1 MAAKNLVIVE
11 SPTKAKTLG
20 KYLGRD
26 FQVKASVG
34 HVVDL
39 PKSKLGVDIKKDFAP
54 DFHIIQAKKKVI
66 DDLKKAARGKEHIY
80 LASDPD
86 REGEAI
92 AWHIADQVAKNR
104 RRIHRVLIN
113 EITKKAV
120 QEAIANPQQLDR
132 NKFDAQIARRVL
144 DRLVGYQISPLLWKK
159 VRRGLSAGRVQSVA
173 VRLVCEREREIRAFE
188 SIEYWSLAAQLE
200 GRLPPSFRARLF
212 QWQGQKLDNKN
223 FRLENEAHVQHI
235 VQSLDGASW
244 IIGEV
249 EKKERRRYP
258 APPFVTSKLQQEAAR
273 KLGFQPKRTMQLAQ
287 QLYEGV
293 ELGSEGSVGL
303 ITYMRTDSTRISA
316 DALAAVRQH
325 IQARYGKNYLPG
337 KPNTFRSKK
346 GAQDAHEA
354 IRPTSLEYTP
364 ERMRRYLRRDLFQLY
379 SLIWDR
385 FVASQ
390 MLPAVYDQT
399 LFDIPVREAL
409 FRATGQQIKFDGFMK
424 VYIEGRDERATPAN
438 GEDDGE
444 DAADD
449 TSGVLPDLQRGDT
462 LNLLALEPRQ
472 HFTQPPPRY
481 TQASLIKE
489 LDERGIGRPST
500 YAAIIS
506 NILDREYVIQN
517 EGRSLA
523 PTDLGFLVTDLL
535 VESFPDILNV
545 EFTAG
550 MEDELDKIEIGK
562 EKWTK
567 AMKRFYTPFSR
578 DLKKAEKE
586 MRDVKRQEVPT
597 DLDCDKCGAKM
608 VIKWGRNGE
617 FLACP
622 QYPECKNTKN
632 FKRDDNGGIEI
643 VPEEE
648 VNESC
653 ELCGRPMLLRWGKFG
668 KFLGCSGYPE
678 CKNIQPL
685 EKPVDLGIECPECKQ
700 GSIKE
705 RKSRWGKIFYG
716 CDRYPECKFASWDK
730 PIAVACPKCGSPIL
744 VEKVTKRAGRTQR
757 CYKKECGYSVK
768 VEEPLRG
775 NDQSTGHSSAA
786 SL

>member
-11 SPTKAKTLG
+11 SPAKAKTLE

-39 PKSKLGVDIKKDFAP
+39 PKSKLGVDVKKDFAP
-54 DFHIIQAKKKVI
+54 DFTVIQAKKKVI
-66 DDLKKAARGKEHIY
+66 DDLKKAAKGKENIY

-92 AWHIADQVAKNR
+92 AWHIAGQVAKNHKR
-104 RRIHRVLIN
+104 VHRVLIN

-120 QEAIANPQQLDR
+120 QDAIANPLELDR

-144 DRLVGYQISPLLWKK
+144 DRLVGYKISPLLWNK

-173 VRLVCEREREIRAFE
+173 VRLVCERETDIRAFE
-188 SIEYWSLAAQLE
+188 PVEYWSLTALLE
-200 GRLPPSFRARLF
+200 GRLPPSFKAKLI
-212 QWQGQKLDNKN
+212 QWKEQKVDNKK
-223 FRLENEAHVQHI
+223 FRLENDATVQGI
-235 VQSLDGASW
+235 IQSLDGAAW
-244 IIGEV
+244 VIDEV

-273 KLGFQPKRTMQLAQ
+273 KLGFQPRRTMQLAQ
-287 QLYEGV
+287 HLYEGV
-293 ELGSEGSVGL
+293 ELGKEGSVGL
-303 ITYMRTDSTRISA
+303 ITYMRTDSTRVSN

-325 IQARYGKNYLPG
+325 IQTNYGKNYLPG

-364 ERMRRYLRRDLFQLY
+364 ERVRRYLRRDMFQLY

-390 MLPAVYDQT
+390 MVPAVYDQT
-399 LFDIPVREAL
+399 AFAIPVKEAL

-424 VYIEGRDERATPAN
+424 VYIEGRDERASQAN
-438 GEDDGE
+438 GEDEEDEAQDTDGM
-444 DAADD
+444 
-449 TSGVLPDLQRGDT
+449 LPDLQKGDA
-462 LNLLALEPRQ
+462 LNLLSLDPRQ
-472 HFTQPPPRY
+472 HFTQPLPRY

-489 LDERGIGRPST
+489 LDEKGIGRPST

-506 NILDREYVIQN
+506 NILDREYVSQN
-517 EGRSLA
+517 ESRQLL
-523 PTDLGFLVTDLL
+523 PTDLGLLVTDLL

-545 EFTAG
+545 EFTAS

-567 AMKRFYTPFSR
+567 AMKRFYTPFER

-597 DLDCDKCGAKM
+597 DIECDKCGAKM

-632 FKRDDNGGIEI
+632 FKRSDTGEIEI
-643 VPEEE
+643 AAEEE
-648 VNESC
+648 VNETC
-653 ELCGRPMLLRWGKFG
+653 EECGRPMLLRWGKFG

-685 EKPVDLGIECPECKQ
+685 EKPVDLGVKCPECKK
-700 GSIKE
+700 GNIKE
-705 RKSRWGKIFYG
+705 RKSRWGKVFYG
-716 CDRYPECKFASWDK
+716 CDKYPECKFASWDK
-730 PIAVACPKCGSPIL
+730 PMPTPCPDCESPIL
-744 VEKVTKRAGRTQR
+744 VEKVTKRNGRTHR
-757 CYKKECGYSVK
+757 CYKKECGYSIQVA
-768 VEEPLRG
+768 E
-775 NDQSTGHSSAA
+775 Q
-786 SL
+786 

>member
-11 SPTKAKTLG
+11 SPAKAKTLE

-26 FQVKASVG
+26 YQVKASVG

-39 PKSKLGVDIKKDFAP
+39 PKSKLGVDVKKDFAP
-54 DFHIIQAKKKVI
+54 DFTVIQAKKKVI
-66 DDLKKAARGKEHIY
+66 DDLKKAAKGKDNIY

-92 AWHIADQVAKNR
+92 AWHIAGQVVKNHKR
-104 RRIHRVLIN
+104 VHRVLFN

-120 QEAIANPQQLDR
+120 QEAIAKPLELDR
-132 NKFDAQIARRVL
+132 NKFDAQVARRVL
-144 DRLVGYQISPLLWKK
+144 DRLVGYKISPLLWNK

-173 VRLVCEREREIRAFE
+173 VRLVCEREKDIRAFE
-188 SIEYWSLAAQLE
+188 PVEYWSLTALLE
-200 GRLPPSFRARLF
+200 GRLPPAFKAKLV
-212 QWQGQKLDNKN
+212 QWKNQKVDNKK
-223 FRLENEAHVQHI
+223 FRLENDETVQAI
-235 VQSLDGASW
+235 IKSLDGASW
-244 IIGEV
+244 VIADV

-258 APPFVTSKLQQEAAR
+258 TPPFVTSKLQQEAAR

-303 ITYMRTDSTRISA
+303 ITYMRTDSTRVSNE
-316 DALAAVRQH
+316 ALDAVRKH
-325 IQARYGKNYLPG
+325 IQTQYGKDYVPG

-364 ERMRRYLRRDLFQLY
+364 ERVRRSLRRDMFQLY

-390 MLPAVYDQT
+390 MVPAVYDQT
-399 LFDIPVREAL
+399 AFEIPVREAL
-409 FRATGQQIKFDGFMK
+409 FRATGQQIKFEGFMK
-424 VYIEGRDERATPAN
+424 VYIEGRDERAAQAN
-438 GEDDGE
+438 GEDEEDEAQDLDGL
-444 DAADD
+444 
-449 TSGVLPDLQRGDT
+449 LPDLQKGDA
-462 LNLLALEPRQ
+462 LKLLSMDPRQ

-489 LDERGIGRPST
+489 LDEKGIGRPST

-506 NILDREYVIQN
+506 NILDREYVSQN
-517 EGRSLA
+517 ESRQLL

-545 EFTAG
+545 EFTAS
-550 MEDELDKIEIGK
+550 MEDELDKIEDGK

-567 AMKRFYTPFSR
+567 AMKRFYTPFER

-597 DLDCDKCGAKM
+597 DIDCDKCGAKM

-632 FKRDDNGGIEI
+632 FKRDENGAIE
-643 VPEEE
+643 VAVEEE
-648 VNESC
+648 VNEVC

-685 EKPVDLGIECPECKQ
+685 EKPVDLGVKCPECKE
-700 GSIKE
+700 GNIKE
-705 RKSRWGKIFYG
+705 RKSRWGKVFYG
-716 CDRYPECKFASWDK
+716 CDKYPECKFATWDK
-730 PIAVACPKCGSPIL
+730 PLPTPCPDCDSPIL
-744 VEKVTKRAGRTQR
+744 VEKVTKRAGRVHR
-757 CYKKECGYSVK
+757 CYKKECGYSIQVT
-768 VEEPLRG
+768 E
-775 NDQSTGHSSAA
+775 Q
-786 SL
+786 

>member
-11 SPTKAKTLG
+11 SPAKAKTLG

-188 SIEYWSLAAQLE
+188 SIEYWSLTAQLE
-200 GRLPPSFRARLF
+200 GRLPPSFKARLF

-258 APPFVTSKLQQEAAR
+258 TPPFVTSKLQQEAAR

-364 ERMRRYLRRDLFQLY
+364 ERVRRYLRRDLFQLY

-390 MLPAVYDQT
+390 MVPAVYDQT

-449 TSGVLPDLQRGDT
+449 ASGVLPDLQKGDT

-775 NDQSTGHSSAA
+775 NDQSTDHSSAA

>member
-11 SPTKAKTLG
+11 SPAKAKTLE

-26 FQVKASVG
+26 YQVKASVG

-39 PKSKLGVDIKKDFAP
+39 PKSKLGVDVKKNFAP
-54 DFHIIQAKKKVI
+54 DFIPILAKKKVI
-66 DDLKKAARGKEHIY
+66 DDLKKAAKGKENIY

-92 AWHIADQVAKNR
+92 AWHIADQVVKNHKR
-104 RRIHRVLIN
+104 VHRVLFN

-120 QEAIANPQQLDR
+120 QEAIAHPQELDR
-132 NKFDAQIARRVL
+132 DKFDAQVARRVL
-144 DRLVGYQISPLLWKK
+144 DRLVGYKISPILWTK

-173 VRLVCEREREIRAFE
+173 VRVVCEREKEVRAFE
-188 SIEYWSLAAQLE
+188 PVEYWSLTASLE
-200 GRLPPSFRARLF
+200 GRLPPSFKAKLA
-212 QWQGQKLDNKN
+212 QWKGQKVDNKK
-223 FRLENEAHVQHI
+223 FRLENETGVQQI
-235 VQSLDGASW
+235 VKSLENAPW
-244 IIGEV
+244 AIGEV

-258 APPFVTSKLQQEAAR
+258 TPPFVTSKLQQEASR

-303 ITYMRTDSTRISA
+303 ITYMRTDSIRISA
-316 DALAAVRQH
+316 DALSAVREH
-325 IQARYGKNYLPG
+325 IQSQYGKNYLPD
-337 KPNTFRSKK
+337 KPNVFRSKK
-346 GAQDAHEA
+346 SAQDAHEA
-354 IRPTSLEYTP
+354 IRPTSLEYSP
-364 ERMRRYLRRDLFQLY
+364 ERVRRYLRRDMFQLY

-390 MLPAVYDQT
+390 MVPAVYDQT
-399 LFDIPVREAL
+399 AFEIPVKEAL
-409 FRATGQQIKFDGFMK
+409 FRATGQQVKFDGFMK
-424 VYIEGRDERATPAN
+424 LYTEGRDERAAQAN
-438 GEDDGE
+438 GDDEEEDE
-444 DAADD
+444 
-449 TSGVLPDLQRGDT
+449 SQEQEGVLPNLQKGDA
-462 LNLLALEPRQ
+462 LKLLAMEPRQ
-472 HFTQPPPRY
+472 HFTQPPPRF

-489 LDERGIGRPST
+489 LDEKGIGRPST

-506 NILDREYVIQN
+506 NILDREYVAQN
-517 EGRSLA
+517 ESRQLV

-550 MEDELDKIEIGK
+550 MEDQLDKIEEGK

-567 AMKRFYTPFSR
+567 TMKRFYTPFER
-578 DLKKAEKE
+578 DLKKAAKE

-597 DLDCDKCGAKM
+597 DIDCEKCGNKM

-622 QYPECKNTKN
+622 QYPECKSTKN
-632 FKRDDNGGIEI
+632 FRRSETGEIEI
-643 VPEEE
+643 AVEE
-648 VNESC
+648 VVDEAC
-653 ELCGRPMLLRWGKFG
+653 EKCGRPMLLRFGKFG

-685 EKPVDLGIECPECKQ
+685 QKPVDLGIKCPECKE
-700 GSIKE
+700 GDIKE
-705 RKSRWGKIFYG
+705 RKSRWGKMFYG
-716 CDRYPECKFASWDK
+716 CDKYPECKFASWDK
-730 PIAVACPKCGSPIL
+730 PLPTPCPDCDSPIL
-744 VEKVTKRAGRTQR
+744 VEKIFKRTGRTHR
-757 CYKKECGYSVK
+757 CYKKECGYSIQV
-768 VEEPLRG
+768 VE
-775 NDQSTGHSSAA
+775 Q
-786 SL
+786 

>member
-11 SPTKAKTLG
+11 SPAKAKTLG

-39 PKSKLGVDIKKDFAP
+39 PKSKLGVDIKKDFTP
-54 DFHIIQAKKKVI
+54 DFHVIQAKKKVI
-66 DDLKKAARGKEHIY
+66 DELKKAAKGKEHIY

-92 AWHIADQVAKNR
+92 AWHIASQVAKNHR
-104 RRIHRVLIN
+104 RVHRVLIN

-120 QEAIANPQQLDR
+120 QEAIANPQALDR

-188 SIEYWSLAAQLE
+188 TIEYWSLTAQLE
-200 GRLPPSFRARLF
+200 GRLPPAFKARLF
-212 QWQGQKLDNKN
+212 QWQGQKVDNKK
-223 FRLENEAHVQHI
+223 FRLENEAYVQGI
-235 VQSLDGASW
+235 VQSLDGALW
-244 IIGEV
+244 IIGNV

-258 APPFVTSKLQQEAAR
+258 TPPFVTSKLQQEAAR

-287 QLYEGV
+287 HLYEGV
-293 ELGSEGSVGL
+293 ELGSEGAVGL

-325 IQARYGKNYLPG
+325 IQARYGKNYVPG

-354 IRPTSLEYTP
+354 IRPTSLDYAP
-364 ERMRRYLRRDLFQLY
+364 ERVRRYMRRDLFQLY

-390 MLPAVYDQT
+390 MVPAVYDQT
-399 LFDIPVREAL
+399 VFEIPVREAV
-409 FRATGQQIKFDGFMK
+409 FRASGQQIKFDGFMK
-424 VYIEGRDERATPAN
+424 VYIEGRDERAAQTN
-438 GEDDGE
+438 GDEE
-444 DAADD
+444 ADD
-449 TSGVLPDLQRGDT
+449 AVEDTDGMLPDLQTGDA
-462 LNLLALEPRQ
+462 LNLLSLEPRQ

-489 LDERGIGRPST
+489 LDEKGIGRPST

-506 NILDREYVIQN
+506 NILDREYVAQN
-517 EGRSLA
+517 ESRALA
-523 PTDLGFLVTDLL
+523 PTDLGFLVNDLL
-535 VESFPDILNV
+535 IESFPDILNV

-550 MEDELDKIEIGK
+550 MEDELDKIEDGK

-597 DLDCDKCGAKM
+597 DIDCDKCGAKM

-632 FKRDDNGGIEI
+632 FKRAEKGEI
-643 VPEEE
+643 QIVADEE
-648 VNESC
+648 VNETC

-685 EKPVDLGIECPECKQ
+685 EKPVDLGIKCPECKE
-700 GSIKE
+700 GNIKE

-730 PIAVACPKCGSPIL
+730 PLAIPCPDCGSPIL
-744 VEKVTKRAGRTQR
+744 VEKVTKRAGRTRR
-757 CYKKECGYSVK
+757 CYKKECGYSIP
-768 VEEPLRG
+768 VEEPAAG
-775 NDQSTGHSSAA
+775 VDKPAVQSATGSG
-786 SL
+786 

>member
-11 SPTKAKTLG
+11 SPAKAKTLE

-34 HVVDL
+34 HIVDL
-39 PKSKLGVDIKKDFAP
+39 PKSKLGVDLKKDFAP
-54 DFHIIQAKKKVI
+54 DFHVIQSKKKVI
-66 DDLKKAARGKEHIY
+66 EDLKKAAKGKENIY

-92 AWHIADQVAKNR
+92 AWHIAEQVAKNHR
-104 RRIHRVLIN
+104 RVHRVLIN

-120 QEAIANPQQLDR
+120 LEAIANPQALDR

-173 VRLVCEREREIRAFE
+173 VRLVCEREREIRAFQPV
-188 SIEYWSLAAQLE
+188 EYWSLTALLE
-200 GRLPPSFRARLF
+200 GRLPPSFKARLVE
-212 QWQGQKLDNKN
+212 WRGQKVDNKN
-223 FRLENEAHVQHI
+223 FRLEDESRVQAI
-235 VQSLDGASW
+235 VKALEGASW
-244 IIGEV
+244 VIGEV
-249 EKKERRRYP
+249 EKKERRRFP

-273 KLGFQPKRTMQLAQ
+273 KLGFQPRRTMQLAQ
-287 QLYEGV
+287 HLYEGV
-293 ELGSEGSVGL
+293 ELGDEGSVGL
-303 ITYMRTDSTRISA
+303 ITYMRTDSTRVSA

-325 IQARYGKNYLPG
+325 IQQQFGKNYLPA
-337 KPNTFRSKK
+337 KPNSFRSKK

-354 IRPTSLEYTP
+354 IRPTSMEYP
-364 ERMRRYLRRDLFQLY
+364 PSRVRRYMRRDMFQLY

-390 MLPAVYDQT
+390 MVPAVYDQT
-399 LFDIPVREAL
+399 IFEIAVREAV

-424 VYIEGRDERATPAN
+424 VYIEGRDERAPEAN
-438 GEDDGE
+438 GEDTEDNAPDTDGM
-444 DAADD
+444 
-449 TSGVLPDLQRGDT
+449 LPDLHKGDALT
-462 LNLLALEPRQ
+462 LLSLEPRQ

-489 LDERGIGRPST
+489 LDEKGIGRPST

-506 NILDREYVIQN
+506 NILDREYVTQN
-517 EGRSLA
+517 ENRALV

-550 MEDELDKIEIGK
+550 MESELDKIEIGK

-597 DLDCDKCGAKM
+597 DIDCEKCGAKM

-622 QYPECKNTKN
+622 NYPECKNTKN
-632 FKRDDNGGIEI
+632 FKRSENGEVEI
-643 VPEEE
+643 VAEEE
-648 VNESC
+648 VSEVC
-653 ELCGRPMLLRWGKFG
+653 EQCGRPMVLRWGKFG

-685 EKPVDLGIECPECKQ
+685 EKPADLGIKCPQCKE
-700 GSIKE
+700 GSLKE
-705 RKSRWGKIFYG
+705 RKSRWGKVFYG
-716 CDRYPECKFASWDK
+716 CDRYPECHFASWDK
-730 PIAVACPKCGSPIL
+730 PVPTPCPNCGSPIL
-744 VEKVTKRAGRTQR
+744 VEKVTKRSGRRLR
-757 CYKKECGYSVK
+757 CYRKECGYWVQA
-768 VEEPLRG
+768 
-775 NDQSTGHSSAA
+775 DQPQPTAGGAPEQASTGT
-786 SL
+786 

>member
-1 MAAKNLVIVE
+1 LSTLRKEFIHMAAKNLVIVE
-11 SPTKAKTLG
+11 SPAKAKTLE

-39 PKSKLGVDIKKDFAP
+39 PKSKLGVDVKKDFAP
-54 DFHIIQAKKKVI
+54 DFTVIQAKKKVI
-66 DDLKKAARGKEHIY
+66 DDLKKAAKGKENIY

-92 AWHIADQVAKNR
+92 AWHIAGQVAKNHKR
-104 RRIHRVLIN
+104 VHRVLIN

-120 QEAIANPQQLDR
+120 QDAIANPLELNR

-144 DRLVGYQISPLLWKK
+144 DRLVGYKISPLLWNK

-173 VRLVCEREREIRAFE
+173 VRLVCERETDIRAFE
-188 SIEYWSLAAQLE
+188 PVEYWSLTALLE
-200 GRLPPSFRARLF
+200 GRLPPSFKAKLI
-212 QWQGQKLDNKN
+212 QWKEQKVDNKK
-223 FRLENEAHVQHI
+223 FRLENDATVQGI
-235 VQSLDGASW
+235 IQSLDGAAW
-244 IIGEV
+244 VIDEV

-258 APPFVTSKLQQEAAR
+258 TPPFVTSKLQQEAAR
-273 KLGFQPKRTMQLAQ
+273 KLGFQPRRAMQLAQ
-287 QLYEGV
+287 HLYEGV
-293 ELGSEGSVGL
+293 ELGKEGSVGL
-303 ITYMRTDSTRISA
+303 ITYMRTDSTRVSN

-325 IQARYGKNYLPG
+325 IQTNYGKNYLPG

-364 ERMRRYLRRDLFQLY
+364 ERVRRYLRRDMFQLY

-390 MLPAVYDQT
+390 MVPAVYDQT
-399 LFDIPVREAL
+399 AFAIPVKEAL

-424 VYIEGRDERATPAN
+424 VYIEGRDERASQAN
-438 GEDDGE
+438 GEDEEDEAQDTDGM
-444 DAADD
+444 
-449 TSGVLPDLQRGDT
+449 LPDLQKGDA
-462 LNLLALEPRQ
+462 LNLLSLDPRQ

-489 LDERGIGRPST
+489 LDEKGIGRPST

-506 NILDREYVIQN
+506 NILDREYVSQN
-517 EGRSLA
+517 ESRQLL

-545 EFTAG
+545 EFTAS

-567 AMKRFYTPFSR
+567 AMKRFYTPFER

-597 DLDCDKCGAKM
+597 DIECDKCGAKM

-632 FKRDDNGGIEI
+632 FKRSDTGEIEI
-643 VPEEE
+643 AAEEE
-648 VNESC
+648 VNETC
-653 ELCGRPMLLRWGKFG
+653 EECGRPMLLRWGKFG

-685 EKPVDLGIECPECKQ
+685 EKPVDLGVKCPECKK
-700 GSIKE
+700 GNIKE
-705 RKSRWGKIFYG
+705 RKSRWGKVFYG
-716 CDRYPECKFASWDK
+716 CDKYPECKFASWDK
-730 PIAVACPKCGSPIL
+730 PMPTPCPDCESPIL
-744 VEKVTKRAGRTQR
+744 VEKVTKRNGRTHR
-757 CYKKECGYSVK
+757 CYKKECGYSIQVA
-768 VEEPLRG
+768 E
-775 NDQSTGHSSAA
+775 Q
-786 SL
+786 

>member
-11 SPTKAKTLG
+11 SPAKAKTLE

-39 PKSKLGVDIKKDFAP
+39 PKSKLGVDVKKDFAP
-54 DFHIIQAKKKVI
+54 DFTVIQAKKKVI
-66 DDLKKAARGKEHIY
+66 DDLKKAAKGKENIY

-92 AWHIADQVAKNR
+92 AWHIAGQVAKNHKR
-104 RRIHRVLIN
+104 VHRVLIN

-120 QEAIANPQQLDR
+120 QDAIANPLELNR

-144 DRLVGYQISPLLWKK
+144 DRLVGYKISPLLWNK

-173 VRLVCEREREIRAFE
+173 VRLVCERETDIRAFE
-188 SIEYWSLAAQLE
+188 PVEYWSLTALLE
-200 GRLPPSFRARLF
+200 GRLPPSFKAKLI
-212 QWQGQKLDNKN
+212 QWKEQKVDNKK
-223 FRLENEAHVQHI
+223 FRLENDATVQGI
-235 VQSLDGASW
+235 IQSLDGAAW
-244 IIGEV
+244 VIDEV

-258 APPFVTSKLQQEAAR
+258 TPPFVTSKLQQEAAR
-273 KLGFQPKRTMQLAQ
+273 KLGFQPRRTMQLAQ
-287 QLYEGV
+287 HLYEGV
-293 ELGSEGSVGL
+293 ELGKEGSVGL
-303 ITYMRTDSTRISA
+303 ITYMRTDSTRVSN

-325 IQARYGKNYLPG
+325 IQTNYGKNYLPG

-364 ERMRRYLRRDLFQLY
+364 ERVRRYLRRDMFQLY

-390 MLPAVYDQT
+390 MVPAVYDQT
-399 LFDIPVREAL
+399 AFAIPVKEAL

-424 VYIEGRDERATPAN
+424 VYIEGRDERASQAN
-438 GEDDGE
+438 GEDEEDEAQDTDGM
-444 DAADD
+444 
-449 TSGVLPDLQRGDT
+449 LPDLQKGDA
-462 LNLLALEPRQ
+462 LNLLSLDPRQ
-472 HFTQPPPRY
+472 HFTQPLPRY

-489 LDERGIGRPST
+489 LDEKGIGRPST

-506 NILDREYVIQN
+506 NILDREYVSQN
-517 EGRSLA
+517 ESRQLL

-545 EFTAG
+545 EFTAS

-567 AMKRFYTPFSR
+567 AMKRFYTPFER

-597 DLDCDKCGAKM
+597 DIECDKCGAKM

-632 FKRDDNGGIEI
+632 FKRSDTGEIEI
-643 VPEEE
+643 AAEEE
-648 VNESC
+648 VNETC
-653 ELCGRPMLLRWGKFG
+653 EECGRPMLLRWGKFG

-685 EKPVDLGIECPECKQ
+685 EKPLDLGVKCPECKK
-700 GSIKE
+700 GNIKE
-705 RKSRWGKIFYG
+705 RKSRWGKVFYG
-716 CDRYPECKFASWDK
+716 CDKYPECKFASWDK
-730 PIAVACPKCGSPIL
+730 PMPTPCPDCESPIL
-744 VEKVTKRAGRTQR
+744 VEKVTKRNGRTHR
-757 CYKKECGYSVK
+757 CYKKECGYSIQVA
-768 VEEPLRG
+768 E
-775 NDQSTGHSSAA
+775 Q
-786 SL
+786 

>member
-11 SPTKAKTLG
+11 SPSKAKTLE

-39 PKSKLGVDIKKDFAP
+39 PKSKLGVDVKKDFAP
-54 DFHIIQAKKKVI
+54 DFTVIQSKKKVI
-66 DDLKKAARGKEHIY
+66 DDLKKAAKGKQNIY

-92 AWHIADQVAKNR
+92 AWHIAGQVVKNHKR
-104 RRIHRVLIN
+104 VHRVLIN

-120 QEAIANPQQLDR
+120 QEAIAKPLELDR
-132 NKFDAQIARRVL
+132 NKFDAQVARRVL
-144 DRLVGYQISPLLWKK
+144 DRLVGYKISPLLWTK

-173 VRLVCEREREIRAFE
+173 VRLVCEREKDIRAFE
-188 SIEYWSLAAQLE
+188 PVEYWSLTALLE
-200 GRLPPSFRARLF
+200 GRLPPSFKAKLA
-212 QWQGQKLDNKN
+212 QWKGQKVDNKK
-223 FRLENEAHVQHI
+223 FRLENDETVQGI
-235 VQSLDGASW
+235 IQSLEGAPW
-244 IIGEV
+244 IIGDV

-258 APPFVTSKLQQEAAR
+258 TPPFVTSKLQQEASR
-273 KLGFQPKRTMQLAQ
+273 KLGFQPRRTMQLAQ

-303 ITYMRTDSTRISA
+303 ITYMRTDSTRVSN
-316 DALAAVRQH
+316 DALDAVRKH
-325 IQARYGKNYLPG
+325 IQAQYGKDYVPG

-346 GAQDAHEA
+346 NAQDAHEA

-364 ERMRRYLRRDLFQLY
+364 EKVRRYLRRDMFQLY

-390 MLPAVYDQT
+390 MVPAVYDQT
-399 LFDIPVREAL
+399 AFEIPVKEAV

-424 VYIEGRDERATPAN
+424 VYIEGRDERPAQAN
-438 GEDDGE
+438 GEDDE
-444 DAADD
+444 DEAQDMD
-449 TSGVLPDLQRGDT
+449 GVLPDLRKGDD
-462 LNLLALEPRQ
+462 LKLLSMDPRQ
-472 HFTQPPPRY
+472 HFTQPPPRF

-489 LDERGIGRPST
+489 LDEKGIGRPST

-506 NILDREYVIQN
+506 NILDREYVAQN
-517 EGRSLA
+517 ESRQLV

-545 EFTAG
+545 EFTAS
-550 MEDELDKIEIGK
+550 MEDELDKIEDGK

-567 AMKRFYTPFSR
+567 AMRRFYTPFER

-597 DLDCDKCGAKM
+597 DVDCDKCSAKM

-632 FKRDDNGGIEI
+632 FKRDENGAIQI
-643 VPEEE
+643 AVEEE
-648 VNESC
+648 VTEVC
-653 ELCGRPMLLRWGKFG
+653 EQCGRPMLLRWGKFG

-685 EKPVDLGIECPECKQ
+685 EKPVDLGIKCPECKE
-700 GSIKE
+700 GNIKE
-705 RKSRWGKIFYG
+705 RKSRWGKVFYG
-716 CDRYPECKFASWDK
+716 CDKYPECKFATWDK
-730 PIAVACPKCGSPIL
+730 PMPTPCPNCDSPIL
-744 VEKVTKRAGRTQR
+744 VEKVFKRTGKTHR
-757 CYKKECGYSVK
+757 CYKKECGYSIQVN
-768 VEEPLRG
+768 E
-775 NDQSTGHSSAA
+775 Q
-786 SL
+786 

>member
-11 SPTKAKTLG
+11 SPAKAKTLE

-39 PKSKLGVDIKKDFAP
+39 PKSKLGVDLKKDFAP
-54 DFHIIQAKKKVI
+54 DFHVIQSKKKVI
-66 DDLKKAARGKEHIY
+66 DDLKKAAKGKENIY

-92 AWHIADQVAKNR
+92 AWHIADQVAKNHR
-104 RRIHRVLIN
+104 RVHRVLIN

-120 QEAIANPQQLDR
+120 QEAIANPQELDR

-144 DRLVGYQISPLLWKK
+144 DRLVGYQLSPLLWKK

-173 VRLVCEREREIRAFE
+173 VRLVCEREREIRAFQ
-188 SIEYWSLAAQLE
+188 SVEYWSLTALLE
-200 GRLPPSFRARLF
+200 GRVPPSFKARLA
-212 QWQGQKLDNKN
+212 QWQGQKVDHKS
-223 FRLENEAHVQHI
+223 FRLGNEAHVQGI
-235 VQSLDGASW
+235 VKALEGASW
-244 IIGEV
+244 EIGEV
-249 EKKERRRYP
+249 EKKERRRFP

-273 KLGFQPKRTMQLAQ
+273 KLGFQPRRTMQLAQ
-287 QLYEGV
+287 HLYEGV
-293 ELGSEGSVGL
+293 ELGDEGSVGL
-303 ITYMRTDSTRISA
+303 ITYMRTDSTRVSA

-325 IQARYGKNYLPG
+325 IQAQFGKHYVPA
-337 KPNTFRSKK
+337 KPNSFRSKK

-354 IRPTSLEYTP
+354 IRPTSMEYP
-364 ERMRRYLRRDLFQLY
+364 PSRVRRSMRRDLFQLY

-390 MLPAVYDQT
+390 MVPAVYDQT
-399 LFDIPVREAL
+399 SFEIPVREAV

-424 VYIEGRDERATPAN
+424 VYIEGRDP
-438 GEDDGE
+438 DGDADE
-444 DAADD
+444 EAAD
-449 TSGVLPDLQRGDT
+449 TEGTLPDLHKGDPLT
-462 LNLLALEPRQ
+462 LRSMDPRQ

-489 LDERGIGRPST
+489 LDEKGIGRPST

-506 NILDREYVIQN
+506 NILDREYVAQN
-517 EGRSLA
+517 EGRSLV

-578 DLKKAEKE
+578 DLKRAEKE

-597 DLDCDKCGAKM
+597 EIDCDKCGAKM

-622 QYPECKNTKN
+622 NYPECKNTKN
-632 FKRDDNGGIEI
+632 FRRGDNGAIEI
-643 VPEEE
+643 AAEEE
-648 VNESC
+648 VSDVC
-653 ELCGRPMLLRWGKFG
+653 EQCGRPMLLRWGKFG

-685 EKPVDLGIECPECKQ
+685 QKPADLGIKCPECKE
-700 GSIKE
+700 GNLKE
-705 RKSRWGKIFYG
+705 RKSRWGKVFYG

-730 PIAVACPKCGSPIL
+730 PIATPCPNCGSPIL

-757 CYKKECGYSVK
+757 CYRKECGYSVQ
-768 VEEPLRG
+768 VAGPETAAGGAGE
-775 NDQSTGHSSAA
+775 HASAGA
-786 SL
+786 

>member
-11 SPTKAKTLG
+11 SPAKAKTLE

-39 PKSKLGVDIKKDFAP
+39 PKSKLGVDIKKNFAP
-54 DFHIIQAKKKVI
+54 DFTVIQTKKKVI
-66 DDLKKAARGKEHIY
+66 DELKKAAKGKEHIY

-92 AWHIADQVAKNR
+92 AWHIADHVVKNR
-104 RRIHRVLIN
+104 KRVHRVMIN

-120 QEAIANPQQLDR
+120 QEAIANPQELDR
-132 NKFDAQIARRVL
+132 NKFDAQVARRVL
-144 DRLVGYQISPLLWKK
+144 DRLVGYKISPILWTK

-173 VRLVCEREREIRAFE
+173 VRLVCEREKEVRAFE
-188 SIEYWSLAAQLE
+188 PVEYWSLTALLE
-200 GRLPPSFRARLF
+200 GHLPPSFKAKLVLWRD
-212 QWQGQKLDNKN
+212 QKVDNKK
-223 FRLENEAHVQHI
+223 FRLENESGVQEI
-235 VQSLDGASW
+235 VKSLENAPW
-244 IIGEV
+244 VIGEV
-249 EKKERRRYP
+249 EKKERRRFP
-258 APPFVTSKLQQEAAR
+258 TPPFVTSKLQQEAAR

-287 QLYEGV
+287 HLYEGV

-303 ITYMRTDSTRISA
+303 ITYMRTDSTRVSN
-316 DALAAVRQH
+316 DALAAVREHIETQH
-325 IQARYGKNYLPG
+325 GKNYLPD

-354 IRPTSLEYTP
+354 IRPTSLEYSP
-364 ERMRRYLRRDLFQLY
+364 DRVRRYLRRDMLQLY

-390 MLPAVYDQT
+390 MVPAVYDQT
-399 LFDIPVREAL
+399 AFEIPVNEAV

-424 VYIEGRDERATPAN
+424 LYTEGRDERAAQPN
-438 GEDDGE
+438 GEDE
-444 DAADD
+444 DDD
-449 TSGVLPDLQRGDT
+449 DLPDLAGVLPDLKKGDE
-462 LNLLALEPRQ
+462 LKLLAMEPRQ
-472 HFTQPPPRY
+472 HFTQPPPRF

-489 LDERGIGRPST
+489 LDEKGIGRPST

-506 NILDREYVIQN
+506 NILDREYVAQN
-517 EGRSLA
+517 ESRQLM

-550 MEDELDKIEIGK
+550 MEDELDKIEDGK
-562 EKWTK
+562 EKWTR
-567 AMKRFYTPFSR
+567 AMKRFYTPFER
-578 DLKKAEKE
+578 DLKKAAKE

-597 DLDCDKCGAKM
+597 DIACEKCGALM
-608 VIKWGRNGE
+608 VVKWGRNGE

-622 QYPECKNTKN
+622 KYPDCKNTKN
-632 FKRDDNGGIEI
+632 FKRSNEGEIEI
-643 VPEEE
+643 AVEEE
-648 VNESC
+648 IDEAC
-653 ELCGRPMLLRWGKFG
+653 EKCGRPMLLRFGKFG

-685 EKPVDLGIECPECKQ
+685 QKPVDLGVKCPECKE
-700 GSIKE
+700 GNIKE
-705 RKSRWGKIFYG
+705 RKSRWGKMFYG

-730 PIAVACPKCGSPIL
+730 PMPTPCPDCDSPIL
-744 VEKVTKRAGRTQR
+744 VEKVTKRAGRTHR
-757 CYKKECGYSVK
+757 CYKKECGYSIAVA
-768 VEEPLRG
+768 E
-775 NDQSTGHSSAA
+775 Q
-786 SL
+786 

>member
-11 SPTKAKTLG
+11 SPAKAKTLE

-26 FQVKASVG
+26 YQVKASVG

-39 PKSKLGVDIKKDFAP
+39 PKSKLGVDVKNNFAP
-54 DFHIIQAKKKVI
+54 DFTVILNKKKII
-66 DDLKKAARGKEHIY
+66 DDLKKAAKGKENIY

-92 AWHIADQVAKNR
+92 AWHIADQVAKNHKSV
-104 RRIHRVLIN
+104 HRVLFN

-120 QEAIANPQQLDR
+120 QEAIAHPQELDR
-132 NKFDAQIARRVL
+132 DKFDAQIARRVL
-144 DRLVGYQISPLLWKK
+144 DRLVGYKISPILWTK

-173 VRLVCEREREIRAFE
+173 VRVVCDREKEVRAFE
-188 SIEYWSLAAQLE
+188 PVEYWSLTASLE
-200 GRLPPSFRARLF
+200 GRLPPSFKAKLA
-212 QWQGQKLDNKN
+212 QWKGQKVDNKK
-223 FRLENEAHVQHI
+223 FRLENETGVQEI
-235 VQSLDGASW
+235 VKSLENAPW
-244 IIGEV
+244 VIGEV

-258 APPFVTSKLQQEAAR
+258 TPPFVTSKLQQEAAR

-316 DALAAVRQH
+316 DALSAVREH
-325 IQARYGKNYLPG
+325 IQSQYGKNYLPG
-337 KPNTFRSKK
+337 KPNVFRSKK

-354 IRPTSLEYTP
+354 IRPTSLEYSP
-364 ERMRRYLRRDLFQLY
+364 ERVRRYLRRDMFQLY

-390 MLPAVYDQT
+390 MVPAVYDQT
-399 LFDIPVREAL
+399 AFEIPVKEAL
-409 FRATGQQIKFDGFMK
+409 FRATGQQVKFDGFMK
-424 VYIEGRDERATPAN
+424 LYTEGRDERAAQAN
-438 GEDDGE
+438 GENGE
-444 DAADD
+444 DEEEADAQGD
-449 TSGVLPDLQRGDT
+449 IDGVLPNLQKGDA
-462 LNLLALEPRQ
+462 LKLLSMEPRQ
-472 HFTQPPPRY
+472 HFTQPPPRF

-489 LDERGIGRPST
+489 LDEKGIGRPST

-506 NILDREYVIQN
+506 NIFDREYVAQN
-517 EGRSLA
+517 ESRQLV

-550 MEDELDKIEIGK
+550 MEDQLDKIEDGK

-567 AMKRFYTPFSR
+567 TMKRFYTPFER
-578 DLKKAEKE
+578 DLKKAAKE

-597 DLDCDKCGAKM
+597 DIDCEKCGNKM

-622 QYPECKNTKN
+622 QYPECKSTKN
-632 FKRDDNGGIEI
+632 FKRGDTGEIEI
-643 VPEEE
+643 AVEE
-648 VNESC
+648 VVDEAC
-653 ELCGRPMLLRWGKFG
+653 EKCGRPMLLRFGKFG

-685 EKPVDLGIECPECKQ
+685 QKPVDLGIKCPECKE
-700 GSIKE
+700 GDIKE
-705 RKSRWGKIFYG
+705 RKSRWGKMFYG
-716 CDRYPECKFASWDK
+716 CDKYPECKFASWDK
-730 PIAVACPKCGSPIL
+730 PLPTPCPDCDSPIL
-744 VEKVTKRAGRTQR
+744 VEKILKRTGRTHR
-757 CYKKECGYSVK
+757 CYKKECGYSIQV
-768 VEEPLRG
+768 VE
-775 NDQSTGHSSAA
+775 Q
-786 SL
+786 

>member
-11 SPTKAKTLG
+11 SPAKAKTLE

-39 PKSKLGVDIKKDFAP
+39 PKSKLGVDIKKNFAP
-54 DFHIIQAKKKVI
+54 DFTVILSKQKVI
-66 DDLKKAARGKEHIY
+66 NELKKAAKGKENIY

-92 AWHIADQVAKNR
+92 ACHIADHVVKN
-104 RRIHRVLIN
+104 HKRVYRVMIN

-120 QEAIANPQQLDR
+120 QEAIANPQALDR
-132 NKFDAQIARRVL
+132 NKFDAQVARRVL
-144 DRLVGYQISPLLWKK
+144 DRLVGYKISPILWTK

-173 VRLVCEREREIRAFE
+173 VRLVCEREKEVRAFE
-188 SIEYWSLAAQLE
+188 PVEYWSLTALLE
-200 GRLPPSFRARLF
+200 GRLPPSFKAKLA
-212 QWQGQKLDNKN
+212 QWQGQKVDIKK
-223 FRLENEAHVQHI
+223 FRLENETGVQEI
-235 VQSLDGASW
+235 VKALDNTPW
-244 IIGEV
+244 VIGEV

-258 APPFVTSKLQQEAAR
+258 TPPFVTSKLQQEAAR

-293 ELGSEGSVGL
+293 ELGSDGSVGL
-303 ITYMRTDSTRISA
+303 ITYMRTDSTRVSN
-316 DALAAVRQH
+316 DALAAVREH
-325 IQARYGKNYLPG
+325 IQTQYGKNYLPD
-337 KPNTFRSKK
+337 KPNSFRSKK

-354 IRPTSLEYTP
+354 IRPTSLEYPP
-364 ERMRRYLRRDLFQLY
+364 ERLRRYLRRDMFQLY

-390 MLPAVYDQT
+390 MVPAVYDQT
-399 LFDIPVREAL
+399 AFEIPVNQAV

-424 VYIEGRDERATPAN
+424 LYTEGRDERAAQAN
-438 GEDDGE
+438 GEDEE
-444 DAADD
+444 DDD
-449 TSGVLPDLQRGDT
+449 SQDLGGVLPNLQKGDI
-462 LNLLALEPRQ
+462 LKLLSMEPRQ
-472 HFTQPPPRY
+472 HFTQPPPRF

-489 LDERGIGRPST
+489 LDEKGIGRPST

-506 NILDREYVIQN
+506 NIFDREYVAQN
-517 EGRSLA
+517 ESRQLV
-523 PTDLGFLVTDLL
+523 PTDLGVLVTDLL

-550 MEDELDKIEIGK
+550 MEDELDKIEDGK

-567 AMKRFYTPFSR
+567 AMKRFYTPFER
-578 DLKKAEKE
+578 DLKKAAKE

-597 DLDCDKCGAKM
+597 EIDCEKCGAKM

-622 QYPECKNTKN
+622 QYPECKSTKN
-632 FKRDDNGGIEI
+632 FKRGNEGEIEI
-643 VPEEE
+643 AVEEE
-648 VNESC
+648 VDEAC
-653 ELCGRPMLLRWGKFG
+653 EKCARPMLLRFGKFG

-685 EKPVDLGIECPECKQ
+685 QKPVDLGIKCPECKE
-700 GSIKE
+700 GNIKE
-705 RKSRWGKIFYG
+705 RKSRWGKMFYG
-716 CDRYPECKFASWDK
+716 CDKYPECKFASWDK
-730 PIAVACPKCGSPIL
+730 PLPTPCPDCDSPIL
-744 VEKVTKRAGRTQR
+744 VEKVLKRTGRTHR
-757 CYKKECGYSVK
+757 CYKKECGYSIQV
-768 VEEPLRG
+768 VE
-775 NDQSTGHSSAA
+775 Q
-786 SL
+786 

>member
-11 SPTKAKTLG
+11 SPAKARTLE

-39 PKSKLGVDIKKDFAP
+39 PKSKLGVDVKKDFAP
-54 DFHIIQAKKKVI
+54 DFHVIQGKKKVI
-66 DDLKKAARGKEHIY
+66 DELKKAAKGKVNIY

-92 AWHIADQVAKNR
+92 AWHIADQVAKNHKR
-104 RRIHRVLIN
+104 VHRVLIN
-113 EITKKAV
+113 EITKKGV
-120 QEAIANPQQLDR
+120 QEAIAKPHELDR

-188 SIEYWSLAAQLE
+188 SVEYWSLTALLE
-200 GRLPPSFRARLF
+200 GRLPPSFNARLV
-212 QWQGQKLDNKN
+212 QWRGEKVDNKK
-223 FRLENEAHVQHI
+223 FRLENEAHVQQI
-235 VQSLDGASW
+235 IQAIDGAAW
-244 IIGEV
+244 EIGEV

-258 APPFVTSKLQQEAAR
+258 TPPFVTSKLQQEAAR
-273 KLGFQPKRTMQLAQ
+273 KLGFQPRRTMQLAQ
-287 QLYEGV
+287 HLYEGV
-293 ELGSEGSVGL
+293 ELDGDGSVGL
-303 ITYMRTDSTRISA
+303 ITYMRTDSTRVSA
-316 DALAAVRQH
+316 DALAALRQH
-325 IQARYGKNYLPG
+325 IQAQFGKDYVPS

-346 GAQDAHEA
+346 GTQDAHEA

-364 ERMRRYLRRDLFQLY
+364 ERVRRYLRRDMFQLY

-390 MLPAVYDQT
+390 MVPAVYDQT
-399 LFDIPVREAL
+399 VFEIPVREAV
-409 FRATGQQIKFDGFMK
+409 FRATGQQIKFDGFMR
-424 VYIEGRDERATPAN
+424 VYIEGRDERAAQAN
-438 GEDDGE
+438 GEDDDSENAVDPAGL
-444 DAADD
+444 
-449 TSGVLPDLQRGDT
+449 LPDLHKGDA
-462 LNLLALEPRQ
+462 LKLLSMEPRQ
-472 HFTQPPPRY
+472 HFTQPPPRF

-489 LDERGIGRPST
+489 LDEKGIGRPST

-506 NILDREYVIQN
+506 NILDREYVLQT

-550 MEDELDKIEIGK
+550 MEDELDKIEDGK
-562 EKWTK
+562 EKWTR

-597 DLDCDKCGAKM
+597 DIACDKCGAMM

-632 FKRDDNGGIEI
+632 FKRSEGGEIEI
-643 VPEEE
+643 AVEEE
-648 VNESC
+648 VNETC
-653 ELCGRPMLLRWGKFG
+653 EQCGRPMILRWGKFG

-685 EKPVDLGIECPECKQ
+685 EKPADIGVKCPECKE
-700 GSIKE
+700 GNLKE
-705 RKSRWGKIFYG
+705 RKSRWGKLFYG

-730 PIAVACPKCGSPIL
+730 PLPTPCPNCGSPIL
-744 VEKVTKRAGRTQR
+744 VEKVTKRNGRTHR
-757 CYKKECGYSVK
+757 CYKKECGYSIQVA
-768 VEEPLRG
+768 E
-775 NDQSTGHSSAA
+775 Q
-786 SL
+786 

>member
-11 SPTKAKTLG
+11 SPSKAKTLE

-39 PKSKLGVDIKKDFAP
+39 PKSKLGVDVKKNFAP
-54 DFHIIQAKKKVI
+54 DFIVIQAKKKVI
-66 DDLKKAARGKEHIY
+66 DDLKKAAKGKQNIY

-92 AWHIADQVAKNR
+92 AWHIAGQVVKNHKR
-104 RRIHRVLIN
+104 VHRVLIN

-120 QEAIANPQQLDR
+120 QEAIANPLELDR
-132 NKFDAQIARRVL
+132 NKFDAQVARRVL
-144 DRLVGYQISPLLWKK
+144 DRLVGYKISPLLWNK

-173 VRLVCEREREIRAFE
+173 VRLVCEREKEIRAFDPV
-188 SIEYWSLAAQLE
+188 EYWSLTALLE
-200 GRLPPSFRARLF
+200 GRLPPSFKAKLA
-212 QWQGQKLDNKN
+212 QWKGQKCDNRK
-223 FRLENEAHVQHI
+223 FRLENDVTVQAI
-235 VQSLDGASW
+235 VSSLEGASW
-244 IIGEV
+244 IIGDV

-258 APPFVTSKLQQEAAR
+258 TPPFVTSKLQQEASR

-287 QLYEGV
+287 HLYEGV

-303 ITYMRTDSTRISA
+303 ITYMRTDSTRISNE
-316 DALAAVRQH
+316 ALDAVRKH
-325 IQARYGKNYLPG
+325 IGTHYGKDYVPG

-346 GAQDAHEA
+346 GAQDAPDY
-354 IRPTSLEYTP
+354 IRPTSLEYSP
-364 ERMRRYLRRDLFQLY
+364 ERVRRYLRRDLFQLY

-390 MLPAVYDQT
+390 MVPAVYDQT

-424 VYIEGRDERATPAN
+424 VYIEGRDERAAN

-449 TSGVLPDLQRGDT
+449 ATGMLPDLQKGDA
-462 LNLLALEPRQ
+462 LNLLGLEPRQ

-517 EGRSLA
+517 EERSLA

-545 EFTAG
+545 CFTAG
-550 MEDELDKIEIGK
+550 MEDELDKIEVGK
-562 EKWTK
+562 EKWTRS
-567 AMKRFYTPFSR
+567 MKRFYTPFSR

-597 DLDCDKCGAKM
+597 DIDCDKCGAKM

-622 QYPECKNTKN
+622 NYPECKNTKN
-632 FKRDDNGGIEI
+632 FKRDENGGIEI

-648 VNESC
+648 VNETC

-685 EKPVDLGIECPECKQ
+685 EKPVDLGIKCPECKE
-700 GSIKE
+700 GNIKE

-730 PIAVACPKCGSPIL
+730 PVAIACPDCGSPIL
-744 VEKVTKRAGRTQR
+744 LEKVTKRAGRTQR
-757 CYKKECGYSVK
+757 CYNKECGYSVQ
-768 VEEPLRG
+768 VEAPLRTHKKPPA
-775 NDQSTGHSSAA
+775 DHSSAA
-786 SL
+786 SA